1 MKNYNKENNKD
12 NNKEKV
18 IPITAG
24 IVTGTI
30 AMIMSSPIVMNIA
43 ENLAIGSV
51 TVQSNLAVA
60 ETLLGMA
67 GMGIVGCAVGAAVG
81 LGLDKV
87 IKKINKNILKKN
99 LNKTEKK
106 EVNIDKSEDF
116 SISKELKQKVN
127 PDRNIDELKKD
138 KDDFLKSRETFKKI
152 KEYGNENIGKSEDRY

>member
-116 SISKELKQKVN
+116 SISKELKQKDN
-127 PDRNIDELKKD
+127 PVIDIDDYKKD
-138 KDDFLKSRETFKKI
+138 KDNFLKSRETFKKI
-152 KEYGNENIGKSEDRY
+152 KEYGNE